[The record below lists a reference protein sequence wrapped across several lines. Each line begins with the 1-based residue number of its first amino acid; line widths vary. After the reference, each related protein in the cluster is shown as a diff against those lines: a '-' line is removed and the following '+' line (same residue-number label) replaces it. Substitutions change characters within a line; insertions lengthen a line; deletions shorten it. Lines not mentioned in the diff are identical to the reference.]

1 MKKILLLLLCLPMIG
16 FGQGWIKTYEIFDEG
31 GGISVKQTIDGGY
44 IIFGDKII
52 KTDSSGDTLWTIDFT
67 GEDGHQLADSGYIF
81 CGYWGY
87 SSFVR
92 INYQGDTIW
101 TKPFRGASIVSAD
114 DGGFVFTNSSCSG
127 NPFQE
132 TGINVKNEKDCHQIN
147 LFKID
152 SIGNLIWSKTYFPEP
167 IYGDNASKDMIKT
180 SDSGYMIFSTT
191 NRIIKTDILGDTLWT
206 KTYNLGRIYSG
217 NQTTDGGYIITG
229 NYDTIQNGIQLANA
243 IFLLKT
249 DSSGNQIFT
258 KTYPPPLNYNEIWSN
273 NVITTQDGGYL
284 ISAIAGGNANEYYLY
299 IIKTN
304 NLGDTL
310 WTNTFGGPFGF
321 NILRGDNIQQTTDGG
336 YILSGV
342 FWDGINPNPGI
353 GGGVLTVLIKMN
365 HLGTL
370 TSITESPL
378 KNDKGKL
385 LKVTDLLGRE
395 TKGKTNQPLFYI
407 YDDGTVE
414 KRIVI
419 E

>member
-1 MKKILLLLLCLPMIG
+1 MKKLLLILLFLPMIG
-16 FGQGWIKTYEIFDEG
+16 FGQGWIKNYNSPSQDG
-31 GGISVKQTIDGGY
+31 GGITVRQTFDNGY
-44 IIFGDKII
+44 IIFGENVI
-52 KTDSSGDTLWTIDFT
+52 KTNSFGDTLWTIDFT

-87 SSFVR
+87 YSFVR

-101 TKPFRGASIVSAD
+101 TKPFRGASVVSAD
-114 DGGFVFTNSSCSG
+114 DGGFVFTNSACSG

-132 TGINVKNEKDCHQIN
+132 AIFNLKNKKDCHQIN

-152 SIGNLIWSKTYFPEP
+152 SAGNLMWSKTYFPEP
-167 IYGDNASKDMIKT
+167 TYGDNASRDMIKT

-217 NQTTDGGYIITG
+217 NQTADGGYIITG
-229 NYDTIQNGIQLANA
+229 NSQPGGNH

-249 DSSGNQIFT
+249 DSLGNQIFNKSYIPSFNCNDIST
-258 KTYPPPLNYNEIWSN
+258 N
-273 NVITTQDGGYL
+273 NVIITQDGGYL
-284 ISAIAGGNANEYYLY
+284 ISALIECSSSPFLY

-304 NLGDTL
+304 SLGDTL
-310 WTNTFGGPFGF
+310 WTNKLGNPYGWSNT
-321 NILRGDNIQQTTDGG
+321 IGDNIQQTNDGG
-336 YILSGV
+336 YILTGAGGNS
-342 FWDGINPNPGI
+342 NSI
-353 GGGVLTVLIKMN
+353 GNTILIKIN
-365 HLGTL
+365 HLGTFS
-370 TSITESPL
+370 SINELSL
-378 KNDKGKL
+378 KNNKEH

-395 TKGKTNQPLFYI
+395 TKQTNQPLFYI

>member
-1 MKKILLLLLCLPMIG
+1 MKKLLLILLCLPMIG
-16 FGQGWIKTYEIFDEG
+16 FGQGWIKTYGIFDEG
-31 GGISVKQTIDGGY
+31 GGIAVKQTVDGGY
-44 IIFGDKII
+44 IVFGDKII
-52 KTDSSGDTLWTIDFT
+52 KTDSSGDTLWTRNFSA
-67 GEDGHQLADSGYIF
+67 EDGLQTNDGGYIL
-81 CGYWGY
+81 CGFDGGD
-87 SSFVR
+87 SFMR
-92 INYQGDTIW
+92 LDSQGDTIW
-101 TKPFRGASIVSAD
+101 TKPYSGNSIVKATG
-114 DGGFVFTNSSCSG
+114 GGFVFINNNCSG
-127 NPFQE
+127 NPYKNN
-132 TGINVKNEKDCHQIN
+132 INNIKNDKDCSQIN
-147 LFKID
+147 LFKTD
-152 SIGNLIWSKTYFPEP
+152 TLGNLLWSKTFFEET
-167 IYGDNASKDMIKT
+167 IYGSTSASNLVRT
-180 SDSGYMIFSTT
+180 SDGGYMIFGYPL
-191 NRIIKTDILGDTLWT
+191 IKTDVNGDTLWT
-206 KTYNLGRIYSG
+206 KGYNNGRINYG
-217 NQTTDGGYIITG
+217 NKTLDGGYIMTG
-229 NYDTIQNGIQLANA
+229 EYDTIQNGIQLANA